1 MKSYQ
6 PDASELAILVTL
18 MIQRYSNE
26 RGRDLSR
33 FRLARNSLRRLA
45 IRDRLRD
52 ALVDEWIDA
61 MAQDHGWTTFIHG
74 EEFFLIKEESTRTW
88 TKIATRRCDDLIK
101 RLRKGDNSAI
111 DDAEAEI
118 EPDAG
123 PDTDDDED
131 S

>member
-1 MKSYQ
+1 
-6 PDASELAILVTL
+6 
-18 MIQRYSNE
+18 
-26 RGRDLSR
+26 
-33 FRLARNSLRRLA
+33 
-45 IRDRLRD
+45 
-52 ALVDEWIDA
+52 

-118 EPDAG
+118 EPDPG